1 MHESS
6 LLLAEARLRR
16 DNQRRSARAASRAP
30 QAADDDE
37 SDSGNMPTILS
48 TAVSLPPATRALTV
62 ALVACTLLFTLLRLS
77 VSPKDLRNLLGA
89 SGDSSLL
96 FPWLVLVPDNVL
108 YAPWTLLVA
117 AFVEVNLVEFVI
129 SILTLPLAARYLER
143 VWGPVEL
150 LKFVG
155 VTVVASN
162 AIAVAVNVIEATA
175 LDQSALFLCVRPGA
189 LD

>member
-117 AFVEVNLVEFVI
+117 AFVEVNLVEVRLPSPPPASRLPTFALP
-129 SILTLPLAARYLER
+129 LTLGRSP
-143 VWGPVEL
+143 
-150 LKFVG
+150 
-155 VTVVASN
+155 
-162 AIAVAVNVIEATA
+162 A
-175 LDQSALFLCVRPGA
+175 LCSSSSRS
-189 LD
+189 